1 MVRRGLLR
9 VFNEEGPTFNDNEEN
24 FSDLEERI
32 KKNITILKNIH
43 PEKMIKAENEKI
55 EFRVG
60 EKEFKFKNLKEYLFI
75 WIFTN
80 FFFHMT
86 TTYNILKSKGVVLGR
101 KFFEFLVFLTT

>member
-1 MVRRGLLR
+1 MR

-75 WIFTN
+75 WIFPH

-86 TTYNILKSKGVVLGR
+86 TTYNILRSKGVDLG
-101 KFFEFLVFLTT
+101 KKDFLSF